1 MEAILFILAIVIPM
15 VAQGNITATYS
26 SYKRVNNGKSK
37 CGQEVARQ
45 ILDANGL
52 NNVHV
57 VEVKGHLSDHYDPKQ
72 KVVRLSTEIFHGE
85 SVAAMAVAAHE
96 CGHAIQDKESYSWM
110 RIRTA
115 MCPVVNFITYSAYVL
130 IFISALLQL
139 FNLLYLS
146 FAMVFAGLLFQLVT
160 LPVEFNA
167 SERAIKQLDDLG
179 LTTSDSRGGVK
190 KVLTAAAYTY
200 VAAVLSSLLE
210 ILRIIVRIN
219 NSNRD

>member
-1 MEAILFILAIVIPM
+1 MDLILWILALVIPLL
-15 VAQGNITATYS
+15 AQWNISATYS
-26 SYKRVNNGKSK
+26 SHKRVANGKSK
-37 CGQEVARQ
+37 CGQEVARE

-57 VEVKGHLSDHYDPKQ
+57 VEVNGNLTDHYDPKQ

-96 CGHAIQDKESYSWM
+96 CGHAIQDKEDYSWL

-130 IFISALLQL
+130 ILISFLLQL

-146 FAMVFAGLLFQLVT
+146 FAIVFAGLLFQLVT

-167 SERAIKQLDDLG
+167 SERAIQQLDNLG
-179 LTTSDSRGGVK
+179 LTTTDSRTGVK

-200 VAAVLSSLLE
+200 VAAVLTSLLE
-210 ILRIIVRIN
+210 ILRILIRIDN
-219 NSNRD
+219 NRD

>member
-1 MEAILFILAIVIPM
+1 MDLILYILIFLVPLI
-15 VAQGNITATYS
+15 AQWNISSTYS
-26 SYKRVNNGKSK
+26 LFRGMQNGKNK
-37 CGQEVARQ
+37 CGQEVARE

-52 NNVHV
+52 QNVHI
-57 VEVKGHLSDHYDPKQ
+57 VEVHGNLTDHYDPKQ

-85 SVAAMAVAAHE
+85 SIAAMAVAAHE
-96 CGHAIQDKESYSWM
+96 CGHAIQDKEDYSWL

-130 IFISALLQL
+130 IVISLFLQM
-139 FNLLYLS
+139 FNMLYLS

-167 SERAIKQLDDLG
+167 SERAMKQLDDLG
-179 LTTSDSRGGVK
+179 LTVSDTRGGVK

-200 VAAVLSSLLE
+200 VAAVISSLLQ
-210 ILRIIVRIN
+210 IIRIVLMF
-219 NSNRD
+219 RDRD